1 MRIFGDLHFV
11 FLRKK
16 HPNSSSFNMNSEI
29 WTLNLN
35 YSVGVQ
41 KIILVE
47 KITEIYLA
55 VHLNFSVNIPT
66 TFKSHRAAYC
76 PTHQIIL

>member
-16 HPNSSSFNMNSEI
+16 HSSSSSFNMNSEI

-47 KITEIYLA
+47 KISEIYLA
-55 VHLNFSVNIPT
+55 VHLNF
-66 TFKSHRAAYC
+66 
-76 PTHQIIL
+76 